1 MRNFADEYSDFMKT
15 HSYKAVN
22 VSGHDFEV
30 IDSGKGGQAVVFLN
44 GMDMP
49 QAWIKYM
56 SAFEDN
62 YRVIMMKYPAEVFRN
77 NEMAE
82 LLHGLFDKLHVTLPV
97 LCGVSD
103 GGVLGQ
109 LYAKKYKVGGL
120 IMMST
125 ITVDSSYVASM
136 KKERFLLPLIKFYIK
151 RVKHEKLK
159 EMLVGAVKKHFRN
172 ETAEEKDYA
181 VSFLEF
187 IGQEESYRYSYLRAM
202 SSTGDI
208 LYGMDRFA
216 KSDLSYLDG
225 KVLVIIPEHDM
236 FDKADSQK
244 MVDIFTNPVVK
255 EGYGGHLGMVMRA
268 DLYIKEIEQFLIE
281 EF

>member
-1 MRNFADEYSDFMKT
+1 MRNFAEEYSDFMKT
-15 HSYKAVN
+15 HSYKAVSI
-22 VSGHDFEV
+22 SGHDFEV
-30 IDSGKGGQAVVFLN
+30 VDSGKGGQTIVFLN

-56 SAFEDN
+56 SAFENN
-62 YRVIMMKYPAEVFRN
+62 YRVIMMKYPVEVFKN

-82 LLHGLFDKLHVTLPV
+82 LLHGLLDKLHVTLPV

-120 IMMST
+120 VMMST
-125 ITVDSSYVASM
+125 ITVDSSYVAAM
-136 KKERFLLPLIKFYIK
+136 KKEQFLLPLIKLYIK

-159 EMLVGAVKKHFRN
+159 KMLVNAVKKHFRN
-172 ETAEEKDYA
+172 ETGEEKAYA

-202 SSTGDI
+202 SSTADI
-208 LYGMDRFA
+208 LYGMDKFA
-216 KSDLSYLDG
+216 ISDFSYLDG
-225 KVLVIIPEHDM
+225 KVLVLIPEHDM
-236 FDKADSQK
+236 FDRADSQK
-244 MVDIFTNPVVK
+244 LVDIFTNPVVK
-255 EGYGGHLGMVMRA
+255 ETYGGHLGMVMRS
-268 DLYIKEIEQFLIE
+268 DLYIKEIEEFLIDKY
-281 EF
+281 